1 MKIIKPIISAVL
13 FLFTISIL
21 STVWNLDNSG
31 AFDTVA
37 TFLSITIGF
46 TITALSIIATS
57 SFSKELYKTEDEKDN
72 SKTLLHV
79 LINLFKTSTFIFILT
94 IGLILVYKFIKVS
107 NLVEPSC
114 SIKSY
119 EITLSVLLKAV
130 IWYLTMVSFYFFIK
144 LFNTFSKFVIKTAT
158 RQ

>member
-1 MKIIKPIISAVL
+1 MKIIKPIIFVIVFLLTALL
-13 FLFTISIL
+13 F
-21 STVWNLDNSG
+21 STVWNFDNSI
-31 AFDTVA
+31 AFDTIA

-79 LINLFKTSTFIFILT
+79 LINLFKTSTFVFIAT
-94 IGLILVYKFIKVS
+94 IGLILAYKFIPTPKT
-107 NLVEPSC
+107 VEPTFL
-114 SIKSY
+114 IKSY
-119 EITLSVLLKAV
+119 PITFLILLKSV
-130 IWYLTMVSFYFFIK
+130 IWCLTIISFYFFIR
-144 LFNTFSKFVIKTAT
+144 LFETFAKFVIKTAT